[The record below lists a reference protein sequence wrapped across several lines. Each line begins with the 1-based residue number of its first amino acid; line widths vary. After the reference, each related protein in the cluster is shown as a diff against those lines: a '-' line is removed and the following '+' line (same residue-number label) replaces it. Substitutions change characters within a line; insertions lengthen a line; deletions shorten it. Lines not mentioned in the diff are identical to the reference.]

1 MYLHCLVV
9 AAAAFAETAD
19 ADAPRK
25 PVVAETCFAD
35 SLLLQT
41 ERQYMVLMGC
51 QTRLFT

>member
-1 MYLHCLVV
+1 MEAEEGQMYLHCLVV

-35 SLLLQT
+35 SFPLQ
-41 ERQYMVLMGC
+41 
-51 QTRLFT
+51 